1 MKRLTLSILLIVSML
16 LCSCGNRASEQ
27 PATSAATEASTDR
40 FLTIKNEIGVELG
53 DSNFVFGVIQDVDI
67 TLDGNCA
74 ILDSQKKR
82 VRIFSPEGDFLG
94 SFGGQ
99 GEAPGEFLNPRSVAC
114 LHDGRIAVSDPFSRE
129 VEIFNSD
136 FSHSET
142 VSDFSERAPFVITAT
157 ETGFAGE
164 QGGFN
169 RDMGT
174 ITVRIVAWNLE
185 TASKTILFEKED
197 NFSPENLVERFMK
210 PVAGIAASNDIIYYS
225 PPETD
230 EYAVYLYP
238 MDGSSSGILSFP
250 GYSPAGKSEEDIQ
263 AEIEMYE
270 DRMQAMASSGR
281 GARLAEA
288 GYNPPEHYYATAAL
302 GIDSDNFVWV
312 QRGWESEPVFDLFKN
327 GDSTPS
333 ETVRVSDEINLS
345 GYSFVI
351 TPYGIAAFHPD
362 PEDYPRVYLL
372 EVE

>member
-1 MKRLTLSILLIVSML
+1 MKRWILSIILIETVL
-16 LCSCGNRASEQ
+16 LCSCGNNASEQ
-27 PATSAATEASTDR
+27 PAMSSDAEASTDR
-40 FLTIKNEIGVELG
+40 FLAIRNEIGVELG

-67 TLDGNCA
+67 TPDGNCA

-82 VRIFSPEGDFLG
+82 VRVFSPEGEFLG

-99 GEAPGEFLNPRSVAC
+99 GEAPGEFLNPQSVAC
-114 LHDGRIAVSDPFSRE
+114 LSDGRIAVSDPFSRE
-129 VEIFNSD
+129 VEIFESD

-174 ITVRIVAWNLE
+174 ITARIVAWNLE
-185 TASKTILFEKED
+185 TDSKTVLFERED

-210 PVAGIAASNDIIYYS
+210 PVAGIAASNDIVYYS

-250 GYSPAGKSEEDIQ
+250 GYSAAEKSEEDIQ

-288 GYNPPEHYYATAAL
+288 GYDPPEHYYATASL
-302 GIDSDNFVWV
+302 GVDSNSCVWV
-312 QRGWESEPVFDLFKN
+312 QRGWEADPVFDLFSN

-333 ETVRVSDEINLS
+333 ATMRVSDEIDLS